1 VTNWFERL
9 KGRAGRIDDKG
20 DTETV
25 RRIVGELERLDPA
38 RARYLAGFAYVL
50 SRGSRAD
57 LKIGPAETE
66 RMSDIVGSVGEL
78 TASQSA
84 LVVEIA
90 KAQSRMFGGTEDFL
104 VTREFRD
111 ISTLDQRRELLACLV
126 EIAATEDGI
135 STIEE
140 AEISKVARELDL
152 THDDYIAAL
161 QKRSSERNVLRNP
174 ARGPT
179 TRE

>member
-1 VTNWFERL
+1 VTSWFERF
-9 KGRAGRIDDKG
+9 KGRSSRNDDKG
-20 DTETV
+20 DTDTV

-38 RARYLAGFAYVL
+38 RARYLAAFAYLL
-50 SRGSRAD
+50 SRVSRAD
-57 LKIGPAETE
+57 LKIGPVETD
-66 RMSDIVGSVGEL
+66 RMGDIVRRVGDL
-78 TASQSA
+78 PAGQAA

-111 ISTLDQRRELLACLV
+111 ISTLDQRREVLACLV

-135 STIEE
+135 SAIEE

-161 QKRSSERNVLRNP
+161 QARSSERNVLRKPGNGP
-174 ARGPT
+174 AT
-179 TRE
+179 HD